1 MIFAD
6 QKIKSVKK
14 TELVKENIRENFLCH
29 NLLDYALAFEVTLAK
44 KNTLIDWCID
54 LLRDGSHGGRLCT
67 WPQHQSHLTTPRPEV
82 SLSSSVPSPCRQY
95 LRQHG

>member
-44 KNTLIDWCID
+44 KNTVC
-54 LLRDGSHGGRLCT
+54 H
-67 WPQHQSHLTTPRPEV
+67 
-82 SLSSSVPSPCRQY
+82 
-95 LRQHG
+95 